1 MIFWYYHL
9 FSAYFWAKFKTM
21 NKILTIAAVMA
32 LLFACNTGNKNTD
45 SQEVRNLTIDAIQ
58 SSASEFENQTV
69 QVTGMVLHVC
79 KHGGQKMFLTTDS
92 TETSLLVRV
101 GPSIPEFE
109 VTLEGSTVEVTGKLV
124 ATVVS
129 NTEEEHEGEG
139 HGTAASAEPE
149 DCPTEQTLKAAGEG
163 EECTTTIT
171 YHLEAASFKEIL

>member
-1 MIFWYYHL
+1 M
-9 FSAYFWAKFKTM
+9 K
-21 NKILTIAAVMA
+21 KILTIAAVVS
-32 LLFACNTGNKNTD
+32 LLVACNTNSKNTD
-45 SQEVRNLTIDAIQ
+45 GQEVRKLDIDEIQ
-58 SSASEFENQTV
+58 VAAGELGDQAV

-101 GPSIPEFE
+101 GPSIPEFD

-139 HGTAASAEPE
+139 HETANSSEPE
-149 DCPTEQTLKAAGEG
+149 DCPTEATLKAAGEG
-163 EECTTTIT
+163 AECTTTIT